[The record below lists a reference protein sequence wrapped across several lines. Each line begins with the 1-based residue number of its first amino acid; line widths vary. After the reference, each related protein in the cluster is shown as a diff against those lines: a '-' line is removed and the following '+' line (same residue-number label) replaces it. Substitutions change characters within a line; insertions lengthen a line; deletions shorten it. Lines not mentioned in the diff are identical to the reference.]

1 MQFLQS
7 VKTTSMMRENLFA
20 QDCHWTGY
28 SCRMDVD
35 ARKLVCD
42 GDLVSDVKNDEN
54 RFLVLDNG
62 TGTGCRIQMILGD
75 VVGYDFDEC
84 GRFSISSWL
93 IVALPQ

>member
-1 MQFLQS
+1 M
-7 VKTTSMMRENLFA
+7 
-20 QDCHWTGY
+20 HWTSAGLDTLY
-28 SCRMDVD
+28 DD

-42 GDLVSDVKNDEN
+42 VDLVSRVKNDEN
-54 RFLVLDNG
+54 WFLDDD

-93 IVALPQ
+93 IVAQLQ